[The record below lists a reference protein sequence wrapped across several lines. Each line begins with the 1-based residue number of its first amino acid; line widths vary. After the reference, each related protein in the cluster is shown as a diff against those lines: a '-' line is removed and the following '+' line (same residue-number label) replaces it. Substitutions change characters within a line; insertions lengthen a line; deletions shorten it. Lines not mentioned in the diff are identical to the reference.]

1 MSYQPHPDEVQIEA
15 CGAMPMVE
23 GRKDIVARV
32 IWYKIDPFKVTI
44 CYDDAE
50 FHEKIEEFP
59 LDKVKLSC
67 FPWGYSKKKKDD
79 AAICHVMEEITP
91 CK

>member
-15 CGAMPMVE
+15 WGAMPMVE
-23 GRKDIVARV
+23 GRKDIGARV

-59 LDKVKLSC
+59 LDMATAS
-67 FPWGYSKKKKDD
+67 P
-79 AAICHVMEEITP
+79 TP
-91 CK
+91 SGSPTAPC